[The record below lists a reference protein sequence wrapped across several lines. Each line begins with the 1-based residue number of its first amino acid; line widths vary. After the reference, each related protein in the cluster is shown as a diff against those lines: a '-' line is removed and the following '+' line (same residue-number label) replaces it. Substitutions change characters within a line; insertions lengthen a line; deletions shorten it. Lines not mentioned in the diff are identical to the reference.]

1 MPKKKQPRSPNLT
14 SVTQEDAHVTNLS
27 LPSQEWR
34 NAVTLPNT
42 PLKFIDST
50 PTKTKQKSR
59 TDLAADRTQSMAR
72 IKSLTKMDI
81 RSPLIARTP
90 GVFGLSPIVTRDDQA
105 SLYTTR
111 TTRTIAL
118 RIFSIVPNV
127 VDSARSYYNDFTTI
141 DWAKAYIH
149 TNKFMYEVHH
159 GTQAGN
165 LDEQPRKTHSVLKKL
180 YYDMGKWMLIV
191 VVAFFF
197 ALIAYTIDKIEIL
210 LVGLKYGYC
219 RSNWFASLVL
229 CCASV
234 SGQKAAKSA
243 RSPLFL
249 LVLEECPD
257 WISWLSYFHH
267 NSQHKVMRVDF
278 AIYVLLTVGFALLAG
293 SITLTT
299 KIPARLPASKR
310 KIFEQWANYD
320 GNYDSGAE
328 NALSVPQ
335 SPSTTPI
342 LEEFEDSLGQSELSL
357 TLYTAAGSGV
367 PEVKTILS
375 GFVIRRFLGT
385 YTLFAKT
392 AALICAIASG
402 MALGKEGPYVHLAT
416 CVGNILSRLIP
427 FINDNDYLK
436 KEVLSASASSGVALA
451 FGSPLG
457 GVLFILEEI
466 NHYLPSN
473 QLFLIFFCA
482 ITSTLFLK
490 FLNPYGTNKTVLFEL
505 NYTSDWRA
513 GELPFFVLIGIAGG
527 LFGAAF
533 IQFTR
538 WWPKKFRQSKLIKNH
553 PLVEIALVSLLTG
566 VVTFWNPYTRQDLS
580 ELVLDLATSCSL
592 GEIDSSLCPTD
603 DAQFVQEIA
612 RLFLAFAIKV
622 ILTFITFGIKAPCGI
637 YVPSMVAGA
646 LFGRLFAMCIQLAG
660 NRLLATGSPYISA
673 ICPSNDSACV
683 DLGIYSMISA
693 GAFMAGVTRM
703 NITLVTILFELTS
716 SYTYVLPIAIAIAVA
731 NWFGGL
737 IEENSLYESL
747 LIVNDYPFMSPEKD
761 AVDPYTSARD
771 LLSPQ
776 TIFTDSA
783 TNSPEESK
791 VLSLAEVETL
801 GKHSER
807 RHGPGNQRNEHEIVA
822 HAASSGASE
831 LDKLFIDISQ
841 SPYVTV
847 SRLQRKLMLL
857 AKHSLLDGCIALVKD
872 QNCVGTIYFSELEFC
887 LDKIVEFSVE
897 CDLSDE
903 LYCKVYETTDYNVK
917 QWETHKLH
925 NEIVLEEALELRR
938 LANSSFASP
947 EADYFNYGSNSEYLN
962 FKDDKLA
969 LGLQMRELCNLTSY
983 ADTSVISISHDSP
996 LALAHLIFDR
1006 IGTRTVILQR
1016 KGKYYGLLHK
1026 KAFVDFCRRPKH

>member
-1 MPKKKQPRSPNLT
+1 MPRPKQRSPKAAT
-14 SVTQEDAHVTNLS
+14 PKEEPHVTALL
-27 LPSQEWR
+27 LPTVEGR

-42 PLKFIDST
+42 PLKFAENT
-50 PTKTKQKSR
+50 PNKKKNKSKVE
-59 TDLAADRTQSMAR
+59 LAGSLLIAR
-72 IKSLTKMDI
+72 IKSLNKIDI
-81 RSPLIARTP
+81 RSPLLSRTP
-90 GVFGLSPIVTRDDQA
+90 NYFALSPINTRDDQA

-118 RIFSIVPNV
+118 RILSAVPNAV
-127 VDSARSYYNDFTTI
+127 NGARSYYNDFTTI
-141 DWAKAYIH
+141 DWAKAYIQ
-149 TNKFMYEVHH
+149 TNKFLYEVHH
-159 GTQAGN
+159 
-165 LDEQPRKTHSVLKKL
+165 RKNESPDSENDNNIASSTTSRPLSVLQKV
-180 YYDMGKWMLIV
+180 YYDIGKWLLIV

-197 ALIAYTIDKIEIL
+197 ALIAYFIDKTEIL
-210 LVGLKYGYC
+210 LVGLKHGYC
-219 RSNWFASLVL
+219 KTNWFASLVS
-229 CCASV
+229 CCANISR
-234 SGQKAAKSA
+234 
-243 RSPLFL
+243 RSSSRSLAFT
-249 LVLEECPD
+249 VLSDECPD
-257 WISWLSYFHH
+257 WVSWSSYFHH
-267 NSQHKVMRVDF
+267 NDSHGILRIDF
-278 AIYVLLTVGFALLAG
+278 AIYVFLTVLLALLAG
-293 SITLTT
+293 AITLTT
-299 KIPARLPASKR
+299 KIPTRLPASKR
-310 KIFEQWANYD
+310 KIFQLFEWAQSYD
-320 GNYDSGAE
+320 TDSEGYTSE
-328 NALSVPQ
+328 PQ
-335 SPSTTPI
+335 SPRDVPLSDE
-342 LEEFEDSLGQSELSL
+342 LEHSLAESDQSL

-392 AALICAIASG
+392 IALICAIASG

-427 FINDNDYLK
+427 FINDNDLLK
-436 KEVLSASASSGVALA
+436 KEILSASASSGVALA

-505 NYTSDWRA
+505 NYTSDWLA

-527 LFGAAF
+527 IFGAAF
-533 IQFTR
+533 IRFTR
-538 WWPKKFRQSKLIKNH
+538 WWPKTFRQTKLIKDH
-553 PLVEIALVSLLTG
+553 PLIEIAFVSLLTG
-566 VVTFWNPYTRQDLS
+566 VVTFWNPYTKQDPS
-580 ELVLDLATSCSL
+580 ELVLDLATSCSS
-592 GEIDSSLCPTD
+592 GEMDSSLCPTD
-603 DAQFVQEIA
+603 DSQFAQEIA
-612 RLFLAFAIKV
+612 RLFLAFATKV
-622 ILTFITFGIKAPCGI
+622 VLTFITFGIKAPCGI

-646 LFGRLFAMCIQLAG
+646 LFGRLFAMCIQLVG
-660 NRLLATGSPYISA
+660 NRLLASGNSYASA
-673 ICPSNDSACV
+673 ICPGGDTACV

-731 NWFGGL
+731 NWLGGL

-747 LIVNDYPFMSPEKD
+747 LIANDYPFMSPEKD

-771 LLSPQ
+771 LLSAH
-776 TIFTDSA
+776 TIFSSSPTS
-783 TNSPEESK
+783 SPEESK
-791 VLSLAEVETL
+791 VPSLSEVETI
-801 GKHSER
+801 GKQA
-807 RHGPGNQRNEHEIVA
+807 QRKSAVDNVA
-822 HAASSGASE
+822 HAISQPTSSE
-831 LDKLFIDISQ
+831 LDALFIDISQ

-872 QNCVGTIYFSELEFC
+872 QNCVGTLYFSELEFC
-887 LDKIVEFSVE
+887 LDKIVEFSLE

-903 LYCKVYETTDYNVK
+903 LYCKVYDTSDYNIK

-925 NEIVLEEALELRR
+925 NEMVLEEALELQR
-938 LANSSFASP
+938 LANSSFMDP
-947 EADYFNYGSNSEYLN
+947 GADYFNYGSSSEYLD
-962 FKDDKLA
+962 FKVNKLA
-969 LGLQMRELCNLTSY
+969 FKTQMSELCTLTSY
-983 ADTSVISISHDSP
+983 VDTSPISINHDSP

-1026 KAFVDFCRRPKH
+1026 KAFVDFCRRSEH